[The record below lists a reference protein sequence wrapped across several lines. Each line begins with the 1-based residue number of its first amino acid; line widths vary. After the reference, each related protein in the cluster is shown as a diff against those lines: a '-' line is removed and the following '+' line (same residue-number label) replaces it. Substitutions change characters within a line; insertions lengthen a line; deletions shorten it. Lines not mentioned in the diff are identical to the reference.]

1 MSWLSYIERCGS
13 WFSWLFFW
21 FFFWDRISTKV
32 VCCGALAAQFLDF
45 WLAYFVVVV
54 TCLYMAS
61 FKQSTKA
68 VAHLGVA
75 IITAAAIKED
85 ATR

>member
-1 MSWLSYIERCGS
+1 MDLINVMVWDGS
-13 WFSWLFFW
+13 
-21 FFFWDRISTKV
+21 STKV
-32 VCCGALAAQFLDF
+32 VCCDVLAAQFLDF

-54 TCLYMAS
+54 TCLYMVP
-61 FKQSTKA
+61 FKQSIKA